1 MAFKYCLGRNSD
13 YKKMFDSQIAGIDIY
28 IMKEMK
34 ILLQKQ
40 SNFLKKFKKTHLK

>member
-1 MAFKYCLGRNSD
+1 MAFKYCLGMNSD
-13 YKKMFDSQIAGIDIY
+13 YKKILDSQIAGIDIY

-34 ILLQKQ
+34 ILLKKQ